1 LFFELAQVSSSYQTS
16 SGADPDARRG
26 AAEILSRFGL
36 HAAPAILALSRD
48 LDDRDASVRLASAH
62 ALGLIG
68 AAARAALPALATREA
83 DPDERVRE
91 SAKAASYAIRGEDA
105 GS

>member
-1 LFFELAQVSSSYQTS
+1 V
-16 SGADPDARRG
+16 
-26 AAEILSRFGL
+26 ILGRFGA
-36 HAAPAILALSRD
+36 HSAPAVPALIRGLGD
-48 LDDRDASVRLASAH
+48 PDASVRLASAH